1 MMQRIREWLVEL
13 FLTVSSGQADPVK
26 VAALVGILSSAGLF
40 VVLFVNRVFTQSDL
54 TFHVYV
60 SPLPLYMGC
69 KHIFDLL
76 LGKPD
81 LSKSGDWLLKQ
92 AEESGTESKEI
103 KQYFPAL
110 ILPLIYIW
118 GGFYLLRV

>member
-1 MMQRIREWLVEL
+1 MINRIRLWLVEL

-26 VAALVGILSSAGLF
+26 VAALVGILSTAGLF
-40 VVLFVNRVFTQSDL
+40 LVIFAYTVFTQSDL

-69 KHIFDLL
+69 KQVFDLM
-76 LGKPD
+76 LGKH
-81 LSKSGDWLLKQ
+81 GWRNGAEWLLKPEQ
-92 AEESGTESKEI
+92 KAPDSASSKPD
-103 KQYFPAL
+103 FRLLAL
-110 ILPLIYIW
+110 ALVYIW